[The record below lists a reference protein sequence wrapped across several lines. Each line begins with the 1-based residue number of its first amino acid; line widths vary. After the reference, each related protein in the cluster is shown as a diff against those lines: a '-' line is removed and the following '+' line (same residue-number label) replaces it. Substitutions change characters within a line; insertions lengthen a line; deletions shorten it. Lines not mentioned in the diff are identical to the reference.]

1 MWVAARRESTI
12 QKQTWVNKIC
22 EPCAAAAG
30 LHARAKEQAT
40 VCERAFVR
48 TGRGAVRAA
57 VLSSHRGRRAH
68 VVARTCG
75 CAWWTE
81 GGRCTGAWTAPL
93 SWTGPLVGDATLAN
107 LLTRFHKPLRN
118 RRGSN
123 KIAGGGSRGHWSAH
137 ALLLWRAGP
146 VVKPWMVAWA
156 FFNLALVHTP
166 PRLRSAKV

>member
-1 MWVAARRESTI
+1 MLRCSRAIAGGAL
-12 QKQTWVNKIC
+12 TWWRD
-22 EPCAAAAG
+22 
-30 LHARAKEQAT
+30 L
-40 VCERAFVR
+40 
-48 TGRGAVRAA
+48 
-57 VLSSHRGRRAH
+57 
-68 VVARTCG
+68 VVALDGRK
-75 CAWWTE
+75 

-156 FFNLALVHTP
+156 FLTSRWFTLRHG
-166 PRLRSAKV
+166 LRSAKV